1 MTKIIGKKKF
11 EHETLPKHLIVDEIE
26 INDAKSIAENFN

>member
-11 EHETLPKHLIVDEIE
+11 ENETLPKHLVVDKIE
-26 INDAKSIAENFN
+26 INDAKSIAEKFN